1 MVGLNNGRS
10 CTSHNQCYSR
20 NCLNSRC
27 KGLELGEY
35 CSKHADCDAGFYCK
49 QEFTW
54 PFPSK
59 CNKANTNFE
68 QCTDTFQCGPS
79 AYCWYVSEA
88 DRRGDVKKCLPLYS

>member
-10 CTSHNQCYSR
+10 CTNHNQCFSK

-35 CSKHADCDAGFYCK
+35 CSKHADCEAGFYCK